1 MIDVVF
7 KFGSE
12 GKGRPEKCEWEGG
25 RVKGMKVFFFF
36 FFKLEQQGSCLLEN
50 RLFEIE
56 IKERLHLFILTK
68 SVL

>member
-36 FFKLEQQGSCLLEN
+36 FF
-50 RLFEIE
+50 F
-56 IKERLHLFILTK
+56 
-68 SVL
+68 